1 MRSNKGLLET
11 IYIALSSFCRLNSR
25 CSQNTLEH
33 RSRISALGY
42 ESEKLRTVNKRAA
55 AMRTA
60 KVLEA
65 FMGPGACPNGMR
77 MKSKPTPLL
86 VTMDSNYSI

>member
-1 MRSNKGLLET
+1 MPPHLHASQQRVP
-11 IYIALSSFCRLNSR
+11 II

-42 ESEKLRTVNKRAA
+42 EFKKLRTVNKRAA

-65 FMGPGACPNGMR
+65 FMGPGACPKLNGMR